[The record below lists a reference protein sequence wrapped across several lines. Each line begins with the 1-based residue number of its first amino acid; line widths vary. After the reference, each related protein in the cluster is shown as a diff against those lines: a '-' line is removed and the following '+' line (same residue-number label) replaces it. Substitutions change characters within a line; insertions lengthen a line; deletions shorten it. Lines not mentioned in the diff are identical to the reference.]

1 MAPYKFRGVIW
12 YQGENNVG
20 RATQYRILLP
30 LLIQS
35 WREEWGNDFPFYLV
49 QLANYLER
57 ADEPGDS
64 QWAELREAQRQTAL
78 YYDNVGMAVTID
90 IGDMNDIHPKNK
102 QEVGRR
108 LALLARADT
117 YGERIVCSGPVYQT
131 YRVKGDRVILS
142 FECADGGLK
151 TSDGKK

>member
-1 MAPYKFRGVIW
+1 MIHPLAPYKFRGVIW

-64 QWAELREAQRQTAL
+64 QWLNYEKRSARQLCIMTMWVWPL
-78 YYDNVGMAVTID
+78 
-90 IGDMNDIHPKNK
+90 P
-102 QEVGRR
+102 
-108 LALLARADT
+108 
-117 YGERIVCSGPVYQT
+117 
-131 YRVKGDRVILS
+131 
-142 FECADGGLK
+142 
-151 TSDGKK
+151 

>member
-1 MAPYKFRGVIW
+1 MIHPLAPYKFRGVIW

-78 YYDNVGMAVTID
+78 YYDNVGM
-90 IGDMNDIHPKNK
+90 
-102 QEVGRR
+102 GRYHR
-108 LALLARADT
+108 HR
-117 YGERIVCSGPVYQT
+117 RI
-131 YRVKGDRVILS
+131 
-142 FECADGGLK
+142 
-151 TSDGKK
+151 